1 MRNTN
6 PKTAG
11 DSISGPRF
19 LPSGEG
25 FTLLELV
32 ISIAI
37 IGMIVLIITGAMR
50 LGFRSVEA
58 GEKKIESIER
68 ITASLSI
75 VDAQIQSESPITY
88 TDEDGSRRYYF
99 KGDRTSM
106 VFSTNY
112 SLWSGETGYVLVHY
126 TVAPDNSG
134 LQSLFVSENI
144 IGVDSM
150 RETKL
155 FDAFDEIYF
164 EYFYKGPTD
173 EKGNWVDEW
182 TDDTDIPE
190 KVKVHLVQGA
200 RDISL
205 IIPMRARGTLSPQFS
220 GPIPPQT

>member
-1 MRNTN
+1 MRDPYMRTIANKIPSLRT
-6 PKTAG
+6 
-11 DSISGPRF
+11 S
-19 LPSGEG
+19 LSGEG

-37 IGMIVLIITGAMR
+37 IGIIVLIISGAMR

-68 ITASLSI
+68 TTASLSI
-75 VDAQIQSESPITY
+75 LDAQIQSECPVTY

-126 TVAPDNSG
+126 SVAPDDSG
-134 LQSLFVSENI
+134 RQSLFVSENL
-144 IGVDSM
+144 IGIDSM

-155 FDAFDEIYF
+155 FEAFDEIYF

-182 TDDTDIPE
+182 TEDTDIPE
-190 KVKVHLVQGA
+190 KVKVHLVQGT

-205 IIPMRARGTLSPQFS
+205 IIPMRARGTLVPQ
-220 GPIPPQT
+220 GLIPPQT

>member
-1 MRNTN
+1 M
-6 PKTAG
+6 
-11 DSISGPRF
+11 SGPHMRTTANKIPS
-19 LPSGEG
+19 LRTSLSGEG

-37 IGMIVLIITGAMR
+37 IGIIVLVITGAMR

-68 ITASLSI
+68 TTASLSI
-75 VDAQIQSESPITY
+75 LDAQIQSECPVTY

-126 TVAPDNSG
+126 SVAPDDSG
-134 LQSLFVSENI
+134 RQSLFVSENL
-144 IGVDSM
+144 IGMDSM

-155 FDAFDEIYF
+155 FEAFDEIYF

-182 TDDTDIPE
+182 TEDTDIPE
-190 KVKVHLVQGA
+190 KVKVHLIQGT

-205 IIPMRARGTLSPQFS
+205 IIPMRARGTLVPQ